1 MEYKLRKGLG
11 NDKILQANALHYEVH
26 LKEQEAI
33 ALMEAVIERK
43 LLNFKYKKIMG
54 EKSKKIGEYG
64 EDYAEKFFN
73 SVGWDSLSK
82 GIELKCS
89 NELHQNK
96 NGNPSRTHGIV
107 LS

>member
-1 MEYKLRKGLG
+1 
-11 NDKILQANALHYEVH
+11 
-26 LKEQEAI
+26 
-33 ALMEAVIERK
+33 
-43 LLNFKYKKIMG
+43 MG

-89 NELHQNK
+89 NNSSLKFEYIATQ
-96 NGNPSRTHGIV
+96 P
-107 LS
+107 